1 MLLKKKD
8 KIEDLEEVQ
17 FDEVEQ
23 EVTEDGPK
31 KKKKLSGKVLVAI
44 IVVIIGG
51 TILSSV
57 VLGGKSKKTQ
67 KQLAVMT
74 VKTGDV
80 KEILNTSGTIESEQK
95 KIIYSPVNAKVEQC
109 NAKVGQVVKKDTKL
123 VLFDT
128 TELERNNQQSQ
139 LNELSTKNTNQ
150 DAVIQQN
157 RAKAKASEAANQAEQ
172 QAVNNY
178 NAMVDQY
185 NQMAAQR
192 ATLQQAADAEANEN
206 AQKNSNLPNLQK
218 ELSDMGIELSKAN
231 ADLEAVKSDLNNSAD
246 KDESVRKPL
255 RDKRDELINRVQNLQ
270 DAYNQKS
277 NQLKEMTISTTASEA
292 LSVADGK
299 LAEMN
304 SQIESL
310 KGSLNVSAESID
322 GLSGAQLKN
331 MQISENLAELA
342 SLTTEELVQKGKDG
356 ISADFDGIIADV
368 KVEVGAMAV
377 QGGELFTLVSNKDVG
392 VKLEVSTNDHEKL
405 KVGSKATI
413 KSGGMK
419 YTGEVTSVDKIATTN
434 AKGNPVICAYVHIAN
449 PDDQIC
455 IGVNAKVSMDV
466 AEVKNVIVI
475 PSEIVNTSTSG
486 DFVYSI
492 KSGKV
497 VKVPVELGVASDT
510 TVEVIKGLKKG
521 DKVVS
526 DVGVDITEG
535 MEAQAVDSKE
545 STNNDK

>member
-231 ADLEAVKSDLNNSAD
+231 ADLEAVKNDLNNSTD
-246 KDESVRKPL
+246 K
-255 RDKRDELINRVQNLQ
+255 DELINKVQNLQ